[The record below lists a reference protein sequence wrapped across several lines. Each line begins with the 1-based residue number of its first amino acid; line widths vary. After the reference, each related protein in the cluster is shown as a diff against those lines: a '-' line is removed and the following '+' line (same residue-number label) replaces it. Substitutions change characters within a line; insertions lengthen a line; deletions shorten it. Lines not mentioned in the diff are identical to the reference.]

1 MSEQLTPKSPA
12 DTVAYVIDWRQQL
25 GSDPNVAPDQIQTY
39 TLTVTSGTVTLPF
52 SENLGLAIHATV
64 AGGVDGETATLNCQ
78 VNTYGGQV
86 LIRTLSLL
94 VSSTAISVTPETTT
108 KRTVI
113 AMAFEELG
121 LADYE
126 FNTTN
131 EEKASALRRL
141 DSLMALWAGPGFN
154 LDLGYNFPPSIGQG
168 ALNDP
173 AGVPDDTLDAVSA
186 HLAAKLAPVI
196 GKSLSPETRTTLN
209 RSLNALRTQYAV
221 IPDRLIPS
229 GTIRGAGAKPCGVWR
244 PFFGDPN
251 AHGATSSGSTTPI
264 IVPLSISGT
273 PNPTVSAGSPYDFI
287 PTAAGGTGTL
297 TFAIVNKPAWATFNS
312 VTGELSGIP
321 SGAEV
326 DSNIQIG
333 VHDSLGIQAWL
344 APFTITVSAAG
355 SSPSLDFSQAGNS
368 QYIPSL

>member
-64 AGGVDGETATLNCQ
+64 AGGFDGETATLNCQ

-168 ALNDP
+168 ALIDP
-173 AGVPDDTLDAVSA
+173 AGIPDDTLDAVSA

-229 GTIRGAGAKPCGVWR
+229 GTIRGAGAKPWGVWR

-251 AHGATSSGSTTPI
+251 AHGTTSSGTAPTLGTLSVSPGSATAGAAYDGTISGATTGSTITATSSDGTVLTVGGAGSTRT
-264 IVPLSISGT
+264 LSGT
-273 PNPTVSAGSPYDFI
+273 FASAGT
-287 PTAAGGTGTL
+287 PTIILTETL
-297 TFAIVNKPAWATFNS
+297 TGAANTPH
-312 VTGELSGIP
+312 VTAG
-321 SGAEV
+321 
-326 DSNIQIG
+326 
-333 VHDSLGIQAWL
+333 
-344 APFTITVSAAG
+344 TITVSAVG
-355 SSPSLDFSQAGNS
+355 VINISFDQSDPNHSLNLA
-368 QYIPSL
+368 L